1 MDKDLEMYAKMIIWM
16 TASIQSQ
23 WKKSFVGTLN
33 KNYSARKK
41 NISYSLLNNSKSHS
55 NNYFQGSEKQRWLLN
70 GSSKKERM
78 PMISFDGYL
87 DFMIVKD
94 GKSNNNYENIY
105 VEIDS
110 NDKIIFNYK

>member
-33 KNYSARKK
+33 KNYLHL
-41 NISYSLLNNSKSHS
+41 IQTYIQLSYSLLNNSKSHS
-55 NNYFQGSEKQRWLLN
+55 SNYFQGSEKQRWLLN

-78 PMISFDGYL
+78 PMTSFDGYL

-94 GKSNNNYENIY
+94 GKSNN
-105 VEIDS
+105 S
-110 NDKIIFNYK
+110 